1 MSRVPVFKSLLPKTA
16 TRGQDFFLASAG
28 YSRDQFLGR
37 KARPQTLSHYY
48 FLILNGV
55 VTLWCWLYMYTI
67 LHLYILSLPPQVPS
81 PHRLNVESSSLCS
94 TQVII
99 NFICIQCFCS
109 VAKLRPTLCTPW
121 TVACQA
127 CVC

>member
-1 MSRVPVFKSLLPKTA
+1 MSRVRVFKSLLPKTA

-28 YSRDQFLGR
+28 YSRPVPRQKEKTPNLVSLLF
-37 KARPQTLSHYY
+37 PY
-48 FLILNGV
+48 FKWSCHFMVLV
-55 VTLWCWLYMYTI
+55 VYVHHLV
-67 LHLYILSLPPQVPS
+67 HLYILSLPPQVPS

-99 NFICIQCFCS
+99 NFVCIQCFCS
-109 VAKLRPTLCTPW
+109 VAKLCPTLCTPW